1 MSEPVT
7 VTVARTVAPGRDE
20 DFAAWSDGLTAAAS
34 GFPGCLGTGLLR
46 PTRVGEPWHV
56 VFRFDSGE
64 HLRRWEPSPERAA
77 ILAAGEELVRH
88 TATPPHRHTA
98 TERVSGHETWFAL
111 PGRTAGLALRTD
123 PTLKGRT
130 AVPYTPC
137 QLATPDPAV
146 PA

>member
-20 DFAAWSDGLTAAAS
+20 DSAARSDGLAAAAS

-46 PTRVGEPWHV
+46 PTRVGGPWH
-56 VFRFDSGE
+56 
-64 HLRRWEPSPERAA
+64 A
-77 ILAAGEELVRH
+77 ILAAGEELVHH
-88 TATPPHRHTA
+88 TATQ
-98 TERVSGHETWFAL
+98 RVSGLETWSAL

-137 QLATPDPAV
+137 PLATPDPAV